1 MQTFYSFANH
11 VGGLSTQAVKAR
23 THGFHSTAFSSV
35 CDEVPA
41 GPTKFLFSY
50 PSLLSARGGY
60 PHSSSSASV
69 NNRQTP
75 FSFKVNHITVGDQ
88 LGSKRIYNFNHIS
101 SQYEFGFNPK
111 KINKN
116 TENCA
121 DQQVA
126 NDLKIVLNNPDAVN
140 GEERDQYV
148 RSSRPS
154 EVASR
159 SKGFIHH
166 LSIPG
171 EGK

>member
-11 VGGLSTQAVKAR
+11 VSGLSTQAVKTRA
-23 THGFHSTAFSSV
+23 HGFHSTAFRSV
-35 CDEVPA
+35 CNEVPT

-60 PHSSSSASV
+60 PHSGSSASV

-154 EVASR
+154 KVASR